1 MPDILAIAETA
12 LRNSMAAVDSVSRNI
27 ANASTHGYKREL
39 RTEADFSAY
48 MDSNAVTRTASDWSA
63 GPMKYTGATANF
75 AIEGDGWFQLRSP
88 QGTLLTRD
96 GAFRVDND
104 GRLVSQ
110 QGWPVLL
117 DADAGIPSGAL
128 TLKADNELW
137 AGDVRVGKFQLA
149 DVQAASLET
158 LGPGLYRSQSEAL
171 IAPATASVR
180 QGYIEGSNVNSLT
193 EMVTLID
200 SVRQAEAAQR
210 MMRAYDEATETA
222 LTTLGEF

>member
-1 MPDILAIAETA
+1 MSDMLAIAEAA
-12 LRNSMAAVDSVSRNI
+12 LRNSLTAVDSVSRNI

-39 RTEADFSAY
+39 RTDADFAAY
-48 MDSNAVTRTASDWSA
+48 MDSTAITHAARDWSA
-63 GPMKYTGATANF
+63 GPMQFTGASASF
-75 AIEGDGWFQLRSP
+75 AIEGEGWFQLRSP

-104 GRLVSQ
+104 GKLVSQ

-117 DADAGIPSGAL
+117 DAEASIPNGPLSL
-128 TLKADNELW
+128 RADNELW

-149 DVQAASLET
+149 DVHAASLEA
-158 LGPGLYRSQSEAL
+158 LGPGLYRSKSAAL
-171 IAPATASVR
+171 DAPAGASVR
-180 QGYIEGSNVNSLT
+180 QGFVEGSNVNSLS